1 MKTKVYSAFPGVG
14 KTTYFNTT
22 DKNVLDS
29 DSSKFD
35 KKHFPANYIEF
46 DENQYDNRK
55 KDEGGM
61 QKGEQFSNPI
71 VILKRRV
78 NRIMDINS

>member
-1 MKTKVYSAFPGVG
+1 MKKLQERMNE
-14 KTTYFNTT
+14 K
-22 DKNVLDS
+22 DD
-29 DSSKFD
+29 
-35 KKHFPANYIEF
+35 YIEF